1 MNWKLLLFVALIS
14 YGAYQSYS
22 KRAVTY
28 GNGVI
33 ANLQPDQDPIQQRA
47 DQAEFNFNG
56 YTITPLQSFQIEA
69 RVLSTKKYSL
79 GREADLSP
87 VDFAL
92 GWGSMS
98 DEAILSKVDISQ
110 SNRFYYW
117 HVDEFPIPRRD
128 IETQSANMHMIPA
141 TSQIEKML
149 KAVRPGQVV
158 KFSGYLI
165 EAKANDGWHWK
176 SSLTREDTGNGA
188 CELVFVK
195 ALTVN

>member
-22 KRAVTY
+22 KRAVTH

-33 ANLQPDQDPIQQRA
+33 AGLQPDQDPVQLQA

-56 YTITPLQSFQIEA
+56 YTIIPLQSFQIEA
-69 RVLSTKKYSL
+69 RVLSTKNYSL

-165 EAKANDGWHWK
+165 EAKASDGWHWK
-176 SSLTREDTGNGA
+176 SSLSREDTGNGA